1 MLCIDGR
8 CRVTKDL
15 DIVLCIEALSKEFVE
30 HFWDFV
36 KNGHYK
42 TIKKSTGDKCFYR
55 FTDPDNKEYPVML
68 EILSRKPS
76 ILTERE
82 PGSIIP
88 MILEE
93 EIVSLS
99 AILLNEEYYQFIMN
113 LRFEID
119 GLIVADERCLIPL
132 KARAWLDLKQRKQ
145 DGEAVR
151 SRDIKKHKNDIYR
164 MTQLLTNI
172 SIENV
177 PKLISDDIQLFVENI
192 EDKDILLK
200 QLRIENLTIAIISKR
215 LVQVYCSNSE

>member
-1 MLCIDGR
+1 
-8 CRVTKDL
+8 
-15 DIVLCIEALSKEFVE
+15 
-30 HFWDFV
+30 
-36 KNGHYK
+36 
-42 TIKKSTGDKCFYR
+42 
-55 FTDPDNKEYPVML
+55 
-68 EILSRKPS
+68 
-76 ILTERE
+76 
-82 PGSIIP
+82 
-88 MILEE
+88 
-93 EIVSLS
+93 
-99 AILLNEEYYQFIMN
+99 MN